1 MASKFCLS
9 NSLVV
14 YLPMLAP
21 KSLSL
26 IDGSLVVYAPAR
38 SGDLGPDYV
47 PTRAGDLGAVYVPP
61 RGGDLGAV

>member
-1 MASKFCLS
+1 
-9 NSLVV
+9 
-14 YLPMLAP
+14 MLAP